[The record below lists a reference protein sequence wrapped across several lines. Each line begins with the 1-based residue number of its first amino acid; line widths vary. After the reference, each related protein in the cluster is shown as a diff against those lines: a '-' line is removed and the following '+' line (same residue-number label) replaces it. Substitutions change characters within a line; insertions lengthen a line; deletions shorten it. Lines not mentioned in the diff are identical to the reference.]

1 MPSRTSGP
9 KARSST
15 AERCPNTAEAE
26 GSTPFR
32 AYQRRTSSGLVEG
45 MTRFQASPLMA
56 RREAAT
62 PPARLRALLLL
73 LALGPLAGCA
83 GAGPTAS
90 EAHAPRSVT
99 SADYVI
105 GPGDVLN
112 VFVYHAPDLSA
123 TLPVRP
129 DGRISVPLIPD
140 VQASGKTPSE
150 LGHDISQR
158 LEKYVKEPNVTVMVT
173 SFTGP
178 FDRQIKVVGEAVQ
191 PTAIPYRDHMTLLD
205 VMIEAKGL
213 TRFAAGNRA
222 EIVRGTGATRAT
234 IPVHLSSLL
243 RDGDIS
249 QNVEMRPG
257 DTLIIPQTWF

>member
-1 MPSRTSGP
+1 MI
-9 KARSST
+9 
-15 AERCPNTAEAE
+15 
-26 GSTPFR
+26 
-32 AYQRRTSSGLVEG
+32 EG
-45 MTRFQASPLMA
+45 MTRSQVSTPSRGPRAPHDCGPRASHDRGPRAPYGHGPRA
-56 RREAAT
+56 RGDGT
-62 PPARLRALLLL
+62 LRALAALLGLTL
-73 LALGPLAGCA
+73 LGGCA
-83 GAGPTAS
+83 GRGPTSAQ
-90 EAHAPRSVT
+90 AHAPTAVT
-99 SADYVI
+99 AADYVI

-112 VFVYHAPDLSA
+112 VFVYHAPDLSIA
-123 TLPVRP
+123 LPVRP
-129 DGRISVPLIPD
+129 DGRISVPLLPD
-140 VQASGKTPSE
+140 VQAAGKTPSE
-150 LGHDISQR
+150 LGTELRTR
-158 LEKYVKEPNVTVMVT
+158 LEKYVKDPNVTVMVT

-222 EIVRGTGATRAT
+222 QIVRGQGAAQTR
-234 IPVHLSSLL
+234 IPVHVSDLL

>member
-1 MPSRTSGP
+1 
-9 KARSST
+9 
-15 AERCPNTAEAE
+15 
-26 GSTPFR
+26 
-32 AYQRRTSSGLVEG
+32 
-45 MTRFQASPLMA
+45 MTRSQITGIQAP
-56 RREAAT
+56 AAGSGALQEPRSAPGPRL
-62 PPARLRALLLL
+62 PPAAGLL
-73 LALGPLAGCA
+73 LALGVAVGGCA
-83 GAGPTAS
+83 SGGPTAA
-90 EAHAPRSVT
+90 EAHAPASVT
-99 SADYVI
+99 SAEYVI

-129 DGRISVPLIPD
+129 DGRISVPLISD
-140 VQASGKTPSE
+140 VQAAGKTPTQLGQE
-150 LGHDISQR
+150 LSDS
-158 LEKYVKEPNVTVMVT
+158 LKKYVKEPNVTVMVT
-173 SFTGP
+173 SFNGP

-222 EIVRGTGATRAT
+222 EIVRGTGAARTI
-234 IPVHLSSLL
+234 IPVHVGDLL
-243 RDGDIS
+243 RDGEIS